1 MLSNRSMSSL
11 DVAAFAHLVFFR
23 YLARMSLRCPDFS
36 KRWRKG
42 SSSALSCGLSLRII
56 QAISPPV
63 RTVAPE
69 FGMSLGKIFFQKSA
83 M

>member
-1 MLSNRSMSSL
+1 
-11 DVAAFAHLVFFR
+11 
-23 YLARMSLRCPDFS
+23 
-36 KRWRKG
+36 
-42 SSSALSCGLSLRII
+42 LRII

-63 RTVAPE
+63 RTVAPG